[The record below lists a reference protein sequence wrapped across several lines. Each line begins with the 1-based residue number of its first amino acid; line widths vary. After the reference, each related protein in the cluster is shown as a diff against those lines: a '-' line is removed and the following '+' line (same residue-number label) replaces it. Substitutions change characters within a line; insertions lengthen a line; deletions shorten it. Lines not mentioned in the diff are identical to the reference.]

1 MADIADQRPRRF
13 NEGTPSPSFSRRI
26 FSFWINFTAFL
37 GRQAQLDWQI
47 FLQATNNFVFVFFA
61 ICLSFPGHRPD
72 RFPGLGF
79 RLLILKGLYDARIPL
94 WESLNLNVLAI
105 CIIFSYIVSRASIAS
120 NMIWARQSGE
130 LLIIFISNVTLQSG
144 RTTPLSWL
152 LMALE
157 KTPGNYRRV
166 WGPWYDAV

>member
-1 MADIADQRPRRF
+1 MKAPL
-13 NEGTPSPSFSRRI
+13 PLVSPDAYFLFESISQH
-26 FSFWINFTAFL
+26 FL

-47 FLQATNNFVFVFFA
+47 FLQATNNFVFVCF
-61 ICLSFPGHRPD
+61 CDLSQLPRPQTRSISWLRD
-72 RFPGLGF
+72 SDI
-79 RLLILKGLYDARIPL
+79 LILKGLYDARIPL
-94 WESLNLNVLAI
+94 WEFLNLNVLAI
-105 CIIFSYIVSRASIAS
+105 CIIFSCIVSRASIAS